1 SDAACAQ
8 NPLGLANVYIDL
20 NTTTSKSD
28 RGEEDDG
35 LKGRGP
41 GREEKKAV
49 PLSALEAAAGNAR
62 MVLVG
67 DPGGGKTT
75 FVRHL
80 VHCLADPEKRNNLAQ
95 WPESAS
101 GKLPILVILR
111 DFAHSLPD
119 PLPESAEPSH
129 LWTFIAKRMA
139 KDTLEFAVEPVR
151 RALQKGEAIVLL
163 DGLDEVSS
171 RQGRVFVRDAVTSF
185 AQIYPRNRF
194 LVTCRVLSYQP
205 PDAPDDPDLRL
216 PGFPV
221 FELAPFDEGMI
232 DRFIQAWY
240 EELGRMERVPRQD
253 VEGLT

>member
-1 SDAACAQ
+1 AQ

-20 NTTTSKSD
+20 NTTTTKSET
-28 RGEEDDG
+28 GEEDDG

-41 GREEKKAV
+41 GRDEKEAA

-80 VHCLADPEKRNNLAQ
+80 VHCLADPEKRDNLAQ

-119 PLPESAEPSH
+119 PLPDKATPNH
-129 LWTFIAKRMA
+129 LWSFISDRLKSE
-139 KDTLEFAVEPVR
+139 TLKFAVDPVQR
-151 RALQKGEAIVLL
+151 ILEKGEAIVLL

-171 RQGRVFVRDAVTSF
+171 RQRRVFVRDAVTSF
-185 AQIYPRNRF
+185 TKRYP
-194 LVTCRVLSYQP
+194 
-205 PDAPDDPDLRL
+205 A
-216 PGFPV
+216 
-221 FELAPFDEGMI
+221 I
-232 DRFIQAWY
+232 DSW
-240 EELGRMERVPRQD
+240 
-253 VEGLT
+253 